1 MDRNM
6 SHLCALEAV
15 LLHGYMEETQL
26 GTLLH
31 LKLATGYQA
40 SNVQQEGKMCF
51 FSYLECNEVEGLLME

>member
-51 FSYLECNEVEGLLME
+51 FPI